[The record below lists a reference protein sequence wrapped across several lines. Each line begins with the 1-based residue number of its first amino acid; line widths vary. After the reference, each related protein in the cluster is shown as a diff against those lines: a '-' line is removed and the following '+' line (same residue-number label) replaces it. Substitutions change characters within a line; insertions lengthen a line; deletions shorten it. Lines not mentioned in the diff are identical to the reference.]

1 MAVSKTS
8 EKGSTPFTPA
18 RQESEEYLVPF
29 FIATN
34 KLPVEFPRPATYNE
48 TTNFPFYGEGNDF
61 QIVTF
66 SRYRMLPEFYIGG
79 RIMKKIINSVDQVE
93 NEMIQ
98 GMVKAYPQYL
108 KKLDCGNVVVRAAK
122 KEGKV
127 ALISGGGSGHEPA
140 HGGYVGEGMLDAA
153 VAGAVFTSPTP
164 DQILE
169 GIKAVATDQGVLMVI
184 KNYTGDVMNFEMAG
198 EMAEMEGIQV
208 KQVVVNDDVAV
219 KDSLY
224 TVGRRGVAGTV
235 FVHKIAGAKAET
247 GASLDE
253 VQAAAQ
259 KVIDNVRTMGMA
271 IQPCTVPASGQPG
284 FELTEEEMEV
294 GIGIHGEPGTHRE
307 TIKKADEIVDMLLE
321 KILADIDYSGHEV
334 AVMIN
339 GSGATPLMELFIIN
353 NHVADVLAE
362 KGIKVYKTLVGN
374 YMTSIEMAGF
384 SISLL
389 RLDDEMKELLDAKAD
404 TPAFKA

>member
-1 MAVSKTS
+1 
-8 EKGSTPFTPA
+8 
-18 RQESEEYLVPF
+18 
-29 FIATN
+29 
-34 KLPVEFPRPATYNE
+34 
-48 TTNFPFYGEGNDF
+48 
-61 QIVTF
+61 
-66 SRYRMLPEFYIGG
+66 
-79 RIMKKIINSVDQVE
+79 MKKFINDVALVE
-93 NEMIQ
+93 EQMIQ

-108 KKLDCGNVVVRAAK
+108 RKLDCGNVVVRAHK

-153 VAGAVFTSPTP
+153 VSGAVFTSPTP
-164 DQILE
+164 DQIFE
-169 GIKAVATDQGVLMVI
+169 GIKAVATDKGVLMVI

-198 EMAEMEGIQV
+198 EMAQMEGIKV
-208 KQVVVNDDVAV
+208 AQVVVNDDVAV

-247 GASLDE
+247 GASLEE
-253 VQAAAQ
+253 VQAVAQ

-271 IQPCTVPASGQPG
+271 IRPCTVPAAGQPG
-284 FELTEEEMEV
+284 FELRDDEMEV

-307 TIKKADEIVDMLLE
+307 PLKKADEIVDLLLD
-321 KILADIDYSGHEV
+321 KILADLDYSGKEV

-339 GSGATPLMELFIIN
+339 GAGATPLMELFIVN
-353 NHVADVLAE
+353 NHLSDVLAE
-362 KGIKVYKTLVGN
+362 KGIKVYKTLVGE
-374 YMTSIEMAGF
+374 YMTSIEMEGF

-389 RLDDEMKELLDAKAD
+389 RLDDELKELLDAKAD